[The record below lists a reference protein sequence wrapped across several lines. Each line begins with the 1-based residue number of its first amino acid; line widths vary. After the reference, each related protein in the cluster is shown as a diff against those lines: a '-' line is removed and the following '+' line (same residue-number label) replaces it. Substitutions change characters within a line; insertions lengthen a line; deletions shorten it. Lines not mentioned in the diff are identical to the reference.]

1 MHFQKPSVS
10 QGDSVSAPLL
20 LCKRA
25 LQSRI
30 YQQLTLSPQHQPH
43 KLHIHA
49 HIIISST
56 YTITSS
62 HTPNMST
69 PVAGKGLA
77 HQRRAQQARQQ
88 PVYISGVK
96 GQHSLEVGVAYFYRG
111 HHIYSAAAANPIDPI
126 PFSTRRGISV
136 VGVAQHLAPP
146 YAPQAADLVPEAS
159 IRALHYSY
167 RHALKKLEEGLKAAA
182 ADTLQEEAEKKKSG
196 GKMPVLGTVT
206 ALDDTS
212 FTPHDRAQYL
222 AASAPGSGQWPPL
235 PCRQRFA
242 TVQDAGWPWPQTG
255 REPIEHQCSE
265 SDSRRGRARGN
276 LAPSAQQGGSETKS
290 RRPSTDNSPR
300 ATNFLSFGN
309 PSRPYNIFSSAQA
322 SRAQTPFPNFSPS
335 PSPSPTLLYLPGLG
349 QTTPQ
354 NFPTTTTSTRHRR
367 GSSIA
372 RPRAASIALNNA
384 YNAAN
389 PHRPTPTLDSCPER
403 PTSTAAAPKDTASSN
418 IAATESTD
426 FEEEVQKCAL
436 HGDECDGETVTSVHQ
451 TEQAR
456 RERGF
461 QDVYPTITVGGRTMI
476 DWVEVM
482 RMEKER
488 MMGQ

>member
-1 MHFQKPSVS
+1 
-10 QGDSVSAPLL
+10 
-20 LCKRA
+20 
-25 LQSRI
+25 
-30 YQQLTLSPQHQPH
+30 
-43 KLHIHA
+43 
-49 HIIISST
+49 
-56 YTITSS
+56 
-62 HTPNMST
+62 MST

-77 HQRRAQQARQQ
+77 HHTNSNEITERRAQQARQQ

-222 AASAPGSGQWPPL
+222 AASAPGSGQVSPTNSPL
-235 PCRQRFA
+235 NSRPVSPSHANGSGLLCPVVSASRLSKML
-242 TVQDAGWPWPQTG
+242 AGHGLRRAVSPL
-255 REPIEHQCSE
+255 SE
-265 SDSRRGRARGN
+265 STEG
-276 LAPSAQQGGSETKS
+276 LAYSPRTANYAVLYTECETTS